1 MKNKTTQNKTT
12 KNKTIK
18 ITQIKSTIGGNKK
31 QKLNLL
37 SLGLKKI
44 GNSKTIIINKS
55 TEGLIK
61 KINHLVNIE
70 KD

>member
-1 MKNKTTQNKTT
+1 MKNKTT

-44 GNSKTIIINKS
+44 GKSKLMIINKS

-61 KINHLVNIE
+61 KISHLVKVE

>member
-1 MKNKTTQNKTT
+1 MKNKTT

-18 ITQIKSTIGGNKK
+18 ITQIKSTIGRNKK
-31 QKLNLL
+31 QKMNLL

-44 GNSKTIIINKS
+44 GNSKLIIINKS

-61 KINHLVNIE
+61 KISHLVKVE

>member
-1 MKNKTTQNKTT
+1 MKNKTT

-18 ITQIKSTIGGNKK
+18 ITQIKSTIGRNKK

-44 GNSKTIIINKS
+44 GNSKSIIINKS

-61 KINHLVNIE
+61 KINHLINIE

>member
-1 MKNKTTQNKTT
+1 MKNKTT

-18 ITQIKSTIGGNKK
+18 ITQIKSTIGRNKK

-55 TEGLIK
+55 TEGVIK
-61 KINHLVNIE
+61 KINHLISIE